1 MKTIDLKDWDEFQN
15 KLYFP
20 SDVEKVMETLITRR
34 SSEIYFRGQANA
46 DWELKTTLQRLEEKI
61 VNNYDFFPYL
71 CKAVSICGA
80 VDSYAGSNWNL
91 DKGGLSTGEIS
102 FDTFEKLRGTN
113 VLKNSYKI
121 RKKIIEYL
129 IYLRHC
135 GFPSPLLDWS
145 ESPYVAAFF
154 AFSEIPKVTER
165 VAIYQFQEMPQG
177 IKHIEDDPGAKIHTI
192 SYDFRT
198 HKRHYLQQ
206 TRYTICVK
214 QFGITQGFG
223 KYEDAVSASEKLKCY
238 NGGKHRQDSLIKYTI
253 PSSERN
259 KVLRHLYKMNITHV
273 SLFETEEALIKTLAL
288 REMELW
294 KD

>member
-1 MKTIDLKDWDEFQN
+1 MKTIDLKKWEEFQDN
-15 KLYFP
+15 LKFP

-34 SSEIYFRGQANA
+34 SGEIYFRGQANA
-46 DWELKTTLQRLEEKI
+46 DWELKTTLQRLENKI
-61 VNNYDFFPYL
+61 AYDLNFYL
-71 CKAVSICGA
+71 YLQKAVNICGA
-80 VDSYAGSNWNL
+80 VDSYVGSNWNL
-91 DKGGLSTGEIS
+91 DNGDLNTGEELY
-102 FDTFEKLRGTN
+102 DTLEKLLGKNMPIN
-113 VLKNSYKI
+113 VYKK
-121 RKKIIEYL
+121 RKKILEYL

-154 AFSEIPKVTER
+154 AFSEIPKGTKK

-177 IKHIEDDPGAKIHTI
+177 IKHIEDDPEAKIHTI
-192 SYDFRT
+192 PYDFST

-214 QFGITQGFG
+214 NYGETQGFG
-223 KYEDAVSASEKLKCY
+223 KYEEAVSASEKLSCY

-253 PSSERN
+253 PFSERN
-259 KVLRHLYKMNITHV
+259 KVLRQLYKMNITHV
-273 SLFETEEALIKTLAL
+273 SLFETEEALIKTLAI